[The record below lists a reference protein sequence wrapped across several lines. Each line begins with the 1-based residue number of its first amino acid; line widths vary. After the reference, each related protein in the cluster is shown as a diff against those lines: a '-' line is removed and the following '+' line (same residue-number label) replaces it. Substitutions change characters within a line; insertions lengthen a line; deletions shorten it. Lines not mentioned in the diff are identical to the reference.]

1 MESEHLIQT
10 VNRTAALRISSLHS
24 VYERRS
30 PDDRLA
36 HSMVDFVVAPLRRFA
51 EPIHS
56 QPNTFLL
63 IEPG

>member
-1 MESEHLIQT
+1 MESEHLIQS

-30 PDDRLA
+30 SDVHLA
-36 HSMVDFVVAPLRRFA
+36 QSMVDFVVAPLRRFVA
-51 EPIHS
+51 PTPS